1 MRFLKPLR
9 IPLFER
15 LLPSLQLA
23 FSRRTSKLF
32 AGSLLFEILLS
43 HHVQLSVCRQLCFAR
58 RLLSRALPDFVS
70 RPFFRSSAVSCAMT
84 VEDRH
89 ATHDERRQSD
99 QHKKTH
105 RFKFSRHDS
114 AKRIMRISRWQDLM
128 ANLAPGT
135 GKSTEKAGGAV
146 A

>member
-1 MRFLKPLR
+1 MESVFESVKAAGSFSGSLRMRFLKPFR

-15 LLPSLQLA
+15 LLPSLRA
-23 FSRRTSKLF
+23 ACSRRIWKLF

-58 RLLSRALPDFVS
+58 RLLSRFLSDPIS

-99 QHKKTH
+99 QHKNTH
-105 RFKFSRHDS
+105 RIKFSSH
-114 AKRIMRISRWQDLM
+114 
-128 ANLAPGT
+128 
-135 GKSTEKAGGAV
+135 
-146 A
+146 